1 MNSNNPE
8 GPSTSEQA
16 NYWDAWNARWRET
29 TELSRR
35 MQKQVALFMA
45 WLMSFGRKDM
55 KVLDVG
61 CGSGWL
67 CALLMPFGMVT
78 GIDFT
83 TEVLDRARSRNPE
96 VRYITGDFLDA
107 GFKNEFD
114 VVVSMEV
121 ISHLTYQAGFIHKC
135 WEALKPGGY
144 LMLATQNKYVYEHRA
159 ETVPPSPSQVR
170 KWLTPRTL
178 RKVLEPEFEI
188 LQLTSVYPDGHKGML
203 RFVNSPRV
211 NQLASRIVP
220 QERLDAMK
228 ERMLLGMTLMALA
241 QKPLDAGPAEARD
254 S

>member
-1 MNSNNPE
+1 
-8 GPSTSEQA
+8 
-16 NYWDAWNARWRET
+16 
-29 TELSRR
+29 
-35 MQKQVALFMA
+35 
-45 WLMSFGRKDM
+45 M

-61 CGSGWL
+61 CGTGWL

-83 TEVLDRARSRNPE
+83 EEVLDRARTRNPE
-96 VRYITGDFLDA
+96 VRYITGDFLEA

-121 ISHLTYQAGFIHKC
+121 ISHLTDQPAFIHKC

-159 ETVPPSPSQVR
+159 ETAPPSPSQVR

-178 RKVLEPEFEI
+178 RKILEPEFEI
-188 LQLTSVYPDGHKGML
+188 IQLTSVYPDGHKGIL
-203 RFVNSPRV
+203 RIVNSPRV
-211 NQLASRIVP
+211 NGLVARVVP
-220 QERLDAMK
+220 QVQLDAMK

-241 QKPLDAGPAEARD
+241 QKPLDAGPGEIRE

>member
-1 MNSNNPE
+1 MNASNPE
-8 GPSTSEQA
+8 EPSPSEQA

-29 TELSRR
+29 TDLSRR
-35 MQKQVALFMA
+35 VQKQVALFIA
-45 WLMSFGRKDM
+45 WLKSLGRMDM

-67 CALLMPFGMVT
+67 CALLLPFGMVT

-83 TEVLDRARSRNPE
+83 EEVLARARSRNPE
-96 VRYITGDFLDA
+96 VRYITGDFFDA

-121 ISHLTYQAGFIHKC
+121 ISHINDQSGFIHKC

-188 LQLTSVYPDGHKGML
+188 LQVTSVYPDGHKGML
-203 RFVNSPRV
+203 RFVNSPRFNRLV
-211 NQLASRIVP
+211 ARVVP
-220 QERLDAMK
+220 QEQLDAMK

-241 QKPLDAGPAEARD
+241 QKPMDAVPAEARE